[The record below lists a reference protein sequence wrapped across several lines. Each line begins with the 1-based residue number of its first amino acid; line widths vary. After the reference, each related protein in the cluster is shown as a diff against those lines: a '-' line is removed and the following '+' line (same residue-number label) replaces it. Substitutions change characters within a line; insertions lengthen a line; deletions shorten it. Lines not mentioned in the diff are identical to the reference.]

1 MHPSLVVMW
10 QLWPQCQFS
19 PVVLGSKF
27 LHSIHRTF
35 RTLLHVL
42 EMRALAALAALH
54 VILAYPDG
62 ECDDVEMLQSS
73 MSHAKETAAIQ
84 LSAMVHGGKHRGKP
98 EAEQL
103 VESAQSA
110 EEKSPQSAEEK
121 TAEEKSPQSAE
132 EKEAAELQKKFKPLS
147 FGWHIDGRCTLIQID
162 DDS

>member
-1 MHPSLVVMW
+1 
-10 QLWPQCQFS
+10 
-19 PVVLGSKF
+19 
-27 LHSIHRTF
+27 
-35 RTLLHVL
+35 
-42 EMRALAALAALH
+42 MRALAALAALH

-121 TAEEKSPQSAE
+121 PAEEKSPQSAE